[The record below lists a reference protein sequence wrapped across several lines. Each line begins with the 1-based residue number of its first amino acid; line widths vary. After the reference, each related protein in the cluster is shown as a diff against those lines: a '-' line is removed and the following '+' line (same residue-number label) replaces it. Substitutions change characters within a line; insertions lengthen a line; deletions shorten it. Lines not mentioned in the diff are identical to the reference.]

1 MYPSQF
7 IDGIPDSTKQEVG
20 DPVMN
25 VLHKTYGKTIHTWA
39 VDLHPD
45 FPIGP
50 PNLMMSWT
58 GEGQGDSALIKS
70 RDKACGMN
78 SEEMQEHRKAY
89 LDLDYEVA
97 DGADAWEKTG
107 KAIVFEVKEVDIK
120 L

>member
-1 MYPSQF
+1 
-7 IDGIPDSTKQEVG
+7 
-20 DPVMN
+20 MN

-58 GEGQGDSALIKS
+58 GEGQGNPDLVKK
-70 RDKACGMN
+70 RDESCGMS
-78 SEEMQEHRKAY
+78 SEGRKIHRKSY
-89 LDLDYEVA
+89 LNFDYKVA
-97 DGADAWEKTG
+97 EGADAWEKTG
-107 KAIVFEVKEVDIK
+107 KAIVFEAKEVDVK

>member
-1 MYPSQF
+1 
-7 IDGIPDSTKQEVG
+7 
-20 DPVMN
+20 MN

-70 RDKACGMN
+70 RDEACGMN

-120 L
+120 LWMSL